1 MAVRT
6 EAARPQQRL
15 AGPRVRPAKGRA
27 RTLVSA
33 CELRT
38 MESASNRASSFF
50 MGSILLDPP
59 ENPSLIPANCYN
71 PLTGQRV
78 GQLFVTLG
86 TLSDSPMGNC
96 VEK

>member
-38 MESASNRASSFF
+38 MESATGAWSPGDSCQGAPIPRR
-50 MGSILLDPP
+50 LPP
-59 ENPSLIPANCYN
+59 A
-71 PLTGQRV
+71 
-78 GQLFVTLG
+78 
-86 TLSDSPMGNC
+86 
-96 VEK
+96 